1 MDASEPTVSGLA
13 RAILDAEPVDWRAVD
28 STANETERPLLEQLR
43 LLATLVD
50 FHREQRTSD
59 EPARRAKTWGHLHVL
74 EPIGSGAFGRVHRA
88 WDTRLD
94 REVALKLLPAR
105 SDTGDASASSIIEE
119 GRLLARVRHPNVVTI
134 YGAERIGDT
143 IGLWMERI
151 DGETLEQRLA
161 RGSALKAS
169 DAIEIGI
176 QICHAV
182 SAVHTAGLLHRD
194 IKAQNVMLARNGR
207 AVLMD
212 FGTGRELGGASSSG
226 SSLAGT
232 PLYLAPELLRGG
244 DATIQTDIYSLGVLL
259 YRMVTG
265 TYPVHARS
273 LPDLRLA
280 HERLERADDVDL
292 QPDMPRRLGRI
303 IRRAIDPRPERRYES
318 ADALGAALVTLA
330 PRASVIPLKYAV
342 LAAAMLVFIGLVLAE
357 GPLRHYREPRS
368 SQATQPTVRPVTRLP
383 GRESQPALSPDG
395 SQVAFV
401 WEGAEQNNPDI
412 YVKLID
418 TGEPLRLTT
427 NAAPDLNPV
436 WSPDGRY
443 IAFTR
448 EGEAGGIYLI
458 PVLGGAERKLGEI
471 FPTYSRGTFPQ
482 FGGDTL
488 SYSPDGKY
496 LAVADK
502 TSEREPFSIFLLAV
516 ETGEKR
522 RLTSPP
528 AASVGDD
535 APAFSPDGS
544 TIAFARLVAGG
555 KEIYLVPTAG
565 GEPRQLTFE
574 HTVRPGSFTDGLAW
588 TPDGREI
595 VFASNRSG
603 SFHLWRVPVAG
614 GAATRINVDTQNL
627 SRPAISRHGNRLV
640 WIETS
645 FDTNIWRMG
654 VPGPAGPHA
663 APTPLIASTAVD
675 GGPRSSPDGE
685 RIVFGSN
692 RSGTTEVWVSDRE
705 GRNPMP
711 LTNMGGPHT
720 GTPRWSP
727 DGREIA
733 FDSMVGSNRDIYVVS
748 SNGGKP
754 RRLTTEAGEDACP
767 SWSRDGRWIYFGSSR
782 SGSLQIWK
790 IPPTGGPAV
799 QVTTQ
804 GGFEGFESPDG
815 RHFYYA
821 KGREVAGLWRIPVD
835 GGGESP
841 VIDYHA
847 AGFWRSWSVTEKG
860 IYFVTAEVAA
870 RPVIEFFSFAAGDV
884 TRVAVL
890 ERPIPP
896 RLWGLAVSPDRR
908 WILYTQ
914 IDQSSGDI
922 MMMENFR

>member
-1 MDASEPTVSGLA
+1 MDASEPSLDELA
-13 RAILDAEPVDWRAVD
+13 GAILDGTSVDWRTIQ
-28 STANETERPLLEQLR
+28 STASETERSLVEELCV
-43 LLATLVD
+43 LATLAD
-50 FHREQRTSD
+50 FHREQRADT
-59 EPARRAKTWGHLHVL
+59 EPGHPPETWGHIRVL
-74 EPIGSGAFGRVHRA
+74 EPLGSGAFGRVYRA

-105 SDTGDASASSIIEE
+105 SDVGDARASSVIHE

-143 IGLWMERI
+143 LGLWMELI
-151 DGETLEQRLA
+151 DGETVEQRLA
-161 RGSALKAS
+161 RGLPFQPSEVL
-169 DAIEIGI
+169 EIGV

-182 SAVHTAGLLHRD
+182 SAVHGAALLHRD
-194 IKAQNVMLARNGR
+194 IKAQNVILATDGR

-212 FGTGRELGGASSSG
+212 FGAGWEISEASASTGA
-226 SSLAGT
+226 LAGT

-244 DATIQTDIYSLGVLL
+244 DATIQSDIYSLGVLL

-280 HERLERADDVDL
+280 HERLERADDVEL
-292 QPDMPRRLGRI
+292 RPDMPRRLGRLI
-303 IRRAIDPRPERRYES
+303 GRAIDPHPDRRYES
-318 ADALGAALVTLA
+318 ADALASALGTLA
-330 PRASVIPLKYAV
+330 PHASVIPLRYAV
-342 LAAAMLVFIGLVLAE
+342 AAAAVLVFIGLVLAE

-368 SQATQPTVRPVTRLP
+368 NQATQPTVQPVTRFP
-383 GRESQPALSPDG
+383 GRESQPAFSPDG

-458 PVLGGAERKLGEI
+458 PVRGGAERKLGEI
-471 FPTYSRGTFPQ
+471 FPTYSRGTYPQ

-502 TSEREPFSIFLLAV
+502 MSEREPFSIFLLAV

-614 GAATRINVDTQNL
+614 GAATRINVYAQNL
-627 SRPAISRHGNRLV
+627 SRPAISRHGGRLA
-640 WIETS
+640 WIQAS
-645 FDTNIWRMG
+645 FDTNIWRIEIPQG
-654 VPGPAGPHA
+654 AAQHA
-663 APTPLIASTAVD
+663 APALLIASTAVD
-675 GGPRSSPDGE
+675 AGVQYSPDGE
-685 RIVFGSN
+685 RIVFSSD
-692 RSGTTEVWVSDRE
+692 RSGSFEIWVSDGE

-782 SGSLQIWK
+782 NGSLQIWK

-821 KGREVAGLWRIPVD
+821 KGRGVAGLWRIPVD

-896 RLWGLAVSPDRR
+896 RVWGLDVSPDRR
-908 WILYTQ
+908 WVLYTQ